1 MAISRVTQR
10 MMTQRSQNAVQ
21 GGLTRLAK
29 VQEQIETGRKIN
41 RPSDS
46 PSGTTTA
53 LRVRSSL
60 ADQTQYVRNAN
71 DGKAWLSTID
81 STLSG
86 ITTQVQRAQVLAQ
99 QGASTGTM
107 STTALEALATEV
119 DQIREGTLQQAN
131 TGYLGRPLF
140 GGTTS
145 GGVAFDPVTL
155 NYAGDHGVV
164 ERRVGA
170 DVKVRVDSDGV
181 ETFGA
186 DGDNLFTHLADLAT
200 ALRAGDDTA
209 IGNSISTL
217 GSDLTR
223 LSAAMAG
230 EGARYN
236 RISAASELAAR
247 SQLQLKTSLSDVEE
261 VDLAEV
267 TIDLKTQETAYQ
279 AALAAAG
286 RTIQPS
292 LLDFLR

>member
-1 MAISRVTQR
+1 MAITRVTQR
-10 MMTQRSQNAVQ
+10 MMSERSQNAVQ

-71 DGKAWLSTID
+71 DGKAWLSTTD

-86 ITTQVQRAQVLAQ
+86 ITKQAQRALVLAQ

-107 STTALEALATEV
+107 SQVALEALATEV
-119 DQIREGTLQQAN
+119 DQIRAGTLQQAN
-131 TGYLGRPLF
+131 TSYLGRPLF

-145 GGVAFDPVTL
+145 GGAAFDTTTGHYL
-155 NYAGDHGVV
+155 GDGGVV
-164 ERRVGA
+164 ERRVGP
-170 DVKVRVDSDGV
+170 DVKVRVDTDGV
-181 ETFGA
+181 ATFGA
-186 DGDNLFTHLADLAT
+186 DDDNLFSHLADLAT
-200 ALRAGDDTA
+200 ALRAGDATA
-209 IGNSISTL
+209 LGASISTL

-223 LSAAMAG
+223 LSAAMAD
-230 EGARYN
+230 EGARFN
-236 RISAASELAAR
+236 RIETASDLAAQ
-247 SQLQLKTSLSDVEE
+247 SQLQLKGSLSDVEE